1 MRYVVGVDG
10 GGTRTT
16 AVVFAEDAGPLASAS
31 SGPANHRSVGVES
44 AARNVAAAV
53 SDALCAAE
61 LPLEGTSALG
71 LCLAGF
77 DTDLDLPV
85 PQRAVGLLGYTGAVL
100 MENDVVGAWAGATE
114 AGAGV
119 VVIAGT
125 GSTALGMNTRGD
137 LWRTDGWDY
146 ILGDSGSGYEI
157 GRSGIRAA
165 MRALDGRIP
174 PTLLA
179 RELGAAF
186 DVRDAE
192 GMRRLV
198 DGGNFGKM
206 EIASFAAHVS
216 KAADNGDGRA
226 RKILAAAGA
235 DLAEQARAI
244 IARLDMARDAFPVAA
259 VGSVFTSVPWVT
271 EPFRRLIKQLAPRA
285 QIRAPL
291 YAPEVGAAILA
302 LRRLDDGD
310 LGSWTLNRGGRQI
323 TRSLS
328 IAELSS
334 RWDPVRAEGAIAEHQ
349 ATGRGRSGAQRRGSR
364 GVPSPG
370 SVGSS

>member
-16 AVVFAEDAGPLASAS
+16 AVVYGEDAGPLASAS

-44 AARNVAAAV
+44 AAANVATAV
-53 SDALCAAE
+53 GGALRAAE
-61 LPLEGTSALG
+61 LPLEGASAIG

-85 PQRAVGLLGYTGAVL
+85 PQRAVRLLDYSGAVL
-100 MENDVVGAWAGATE
+100 MENDVIGAWAGATE

-146 ILGDSGSGYEI
+146 ILGDSGSGYDI

-179 RELGAAF
+179 RELGTAF
-186 DVRDAE
+186 GVADAE

-198 DGGNFGKM
+198 DGGKFGKV
-206 EIASFAAHVS
+206 EIASFAARVS
-216 KAADNGDGRA
+216 KAADDGDDLA
-226 RKILAAAGA
+226 RGILAAAGA
-235 DLAEQARAI
+235 DLAEQARAV
-244 IARLDMARDAFPVAA
+244 IARLDMARDTFPVAV
-259 VGSVFTSVPWVT
+259 VGSVFTSAPWVT
-271 EPFRRLIKQLAPRA
+271 KPFGRLIKQLAPHA
-285 QIRAPL
+285 LIRAPQ

-302 LRRLDDGD
+302 LRRLDDDD
-310 LGSWTLNRGGRQI
+310 LGSWTLNRGGREI
-323 TRSLS
+323 TRTLS
-328 IAELSS
+328 IAELL
-334 RWDPVRAEGAIAEHQ
+334 P
-349 ATGRGRSGAQRRGSR
+349 
-364 GVPSPG
+364 
-370 SVGSS
+370 